1 MARTVFILGGSA
13 DIGRALI
20 EFYLA
25 AEWQVAA
32 TYRKPGS
39 LASFDGRRGFTS
51 FLLDLDRPE
60 TLEAAASGLKALGW
74 KWDLFIAATG
84 DLAPIGP
91 FLEID
96 MDAWERS
103 IRNNGTAPCRVLQ
116 RIYPLRNRGETVSAA
131 FFAGGGTNN
140 PFRNYSAYAVSK
152 LALIKMCELLDDE
165 IPDLKC
171 FILGPGYT
179 ASKLHEA
186 TYAAGAKA
194 GDNLKKT
201 KDFAGTPGTGM
212 KDIFDCIEWCRTQ
225 DRDVIGGRNISIV
238 HDKWRN
244 GGQELAAKLRDNSS
258 LFKLR
263 RSN

>member
-1 MARTVFILGGSA
+1 MSRTVFILGGSA

-20 EFYLA
+20 ELYLGA
-25 AEWQVAA
+25 GWRVVA

-39 LASFDGRRGFTS
+39 LANFEVNPSFKS
-51 FLLDLDRPE
+51 FLLDLDRSE
-60 TLEAAASGLKALGW
+60 TLEATASGLKALGW
-74 KWDLFIAATG
+74 KWDLYIAATG

-96 MDAWERS
+96 GDAWERS

-116 RIYPLRNRGETVSAA
+116 RLYPMRNSGETVSAA

-186 TYAAGAKA
+186 TYAAGDKA
-194 GDNLKKT
+194 GANLQKT
-201 KDFAGTPGTGM
+201 KDFAGTQGTSM

-225 DRDVIGGRNISIV
+225 DREVIGGRNISVV

-244 GGQELAAKLRDNSS
+244 GGKDLAAALRGNAS